1 MQTNIKVLAWL
12 HVILGIMGLLLG
24 CAIITIMLSAGLI
37 SGDSEAM
44 GVLTIISMFGIG
56 LLLLLA
62 APTIVAGIGLLQY
75 RSWARV
81 LALVLALFNL
91 FAFPHGTVFG
101 IYTFVSLLH
110 SDAAMLFSK

>member
-12 HVILGIMGLLLG
+12 HVILGIMGMLIG
-24 CAIITIMLSAGLI
+24 CVIVVIMLSAGLI
-37 SGDSEAM
+37 SGDNEAM
-44 GVLTIISMFGIG
+44 GILTIISMFGIG
-56 LLLLLA
+56 LTLLLS
-62 APTIVAGIGLLQY
+62 APTVVAGIGLLQY

-81 LALVLALFNL
+81 LALILALFNL

-110 SDAAMLFSK
+110 PDAAALFTK